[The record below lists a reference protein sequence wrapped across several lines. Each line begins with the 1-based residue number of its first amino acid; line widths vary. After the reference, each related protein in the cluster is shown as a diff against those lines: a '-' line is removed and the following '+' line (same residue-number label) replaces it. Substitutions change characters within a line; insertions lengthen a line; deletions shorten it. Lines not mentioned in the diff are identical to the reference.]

1 MARAVA
7 TAVFACA
14 SGYVGEGQHGG
25 AVLVENGFVTLRNC
39 RAYNNV
45 ATLKDGRPT
54 QVHFLPKRNAFGGQ
68 DFTSLNSQFRQAL
81 NYCNYVYPNGNGAI
95 IIDLFIECGA

>member
-45 ATLKDGRPT
+45 ATLDVRRHQQTFFGT
-54 QVHFLPKRNAFGGQ
+54 TVGFGNDQILGNVYQTASQV
-68 DFTSLNSQFRQAL
+68 T
-81 NYCNYVYPNGNGAI
+81 
-95 IIDLFIECGA
+95 